1 MNKDNIKIIFL
12 LSFIAISTKSLI
24 MGFDIASCLGMAI
37 SGTILFGYEWM
48 NNKKEQQKLREEFDV
63 LKTNQAELLK
73 IVQQVR
79 SAQNIQTMNVQN
91 KPVGSQISL
100 NNPFPV
106 RI

>member
-1 MNKDNIKIIFL
+1 MNKDHIKIVFL
-12 LSFIAISTKSLI
+12 VSFIAIALKSLVL
-24 MGFDIASCLGMAI
+24 GFDVSSCLGMAI
-37 SGTILFGYEWM
+37 SSTVLFGYEWM
-48 NNKKEQQKLREEFDV
+48 NNKKEQEKMREEFEI
-63 LKTNQAELLK
+63 LKANQAELLK

-91 KPVGSQISL
+91 KPTGSQISL